1 MREEEGENVR
11 EEEEGG
17 NVREEE
23 EGKARE
29 EEVREEVPQQK
40 GVNIHNTNSIP
51 TYVLSAQQCG

>member
-1 MREEEGENVR
+1 MR

-17 NVREEE
+17 NAREEE